1 TPTLPAGAAPAAHLA
16 AAWQARQ
23 AAQARETEL
32 EQQLARAQEELKRL
46 QAAREER
53 ERQEAQAR
61 QREQEQERQLAQ
73 AQEELERLRAAR
85 QEQERQDAQA
95 RQQERERQQAQ
106 AQEELERLRA
116 ARLELERQAA
126 QAREAELELERRQ
139 NQARQKPE
147 QEDVAFETLQKD
159 MPAAD
164 AKEQRRRKKAKT
176 RKRERRQDAGQTP
189 ASEKN
194 EAEPAASQRPRIW
207 TRAAVTA
214 IIIGLLVCSALLIK
228 WGGASIDVLVTALV
242 AMLEAVLLYAFGYC
256 VAAFLASAFPKRRIA
271 FFAAAAAAVALVVAF
286 LYTACYVLG
295 YCLGGYVSVYSTDT
309 PLETLWRVIQYA
321 SYVGGYVLEVVTAVL
336 VAAAAYIVG
345 FHAGITL
352 APSQTGTRFHGA
364 MAAMLLALTMVTS
377 LLSALFAG
385 GIWGSYLLAV
395 TAAAEAALLCAFGYC
410 VTAAAASVS
419 RKKGA
424 AFRLAVTAEGVL
436 VALFL
441 FVMYWVLLSA
451 GLPGLYAAAAVA
463 VAVLSCGVGFR
474 FGLTAAPRQR
484 SLRFCIAAA
493 VMLLVPAAVTGCFLV
508 YWFI

>member
-1 TPTLPAGAAPAAHLA
+1 MEWTCPVCGGDHPGAWVCPDCGFDLSLDCERYATLTPTLPAGAAPAAHLA
-16 AAWQARQ
+16 TAWQARQ

-53 ERQEAQAR
+53 ERQ
-61 QREQEQERQLAQ
+61 
-73 AQEELERLRAAR
+73 
-85 QEQERQDAQA
+85 DAQA
-95 RQQERERQQAQ
+95 RQQERERQQ

-147 QEDVAFETLQKD
+147 QEDAAFETLQKD
-159 MPAAD
+159 MPATD

-189 ASEKN
+189 VSEKN
-194 EAEPAASQRPRIW
+194 EAEPAASQRSRIRTW
-207 TRAAVTA
+207 AAVTA

-295 YCLGGYVSVYSTDT
+295 YYLGGYVSVYSTDT

-321 SYVGGYVLEVVTAVL
+321 SYAGGYVLEVVTAVL

-364 MAAMLLALTMVTS
+364 MAAMLLTLTMVTS

-419 RKKGA
+419 RKKGS

-441 FVMYWVLLSA
+441 FVMY
-451 GLPGLYAAAAVA
+451 
-463 VAVLSCGVGFR
+463 
-474 FGLTAAPRQR
+474 
-484 SLRFCIAAA
+484 
-493 VMLLVPAAVTGCFLV
+493 
-508 YWFI
+508 

>member
-1 TPTLPAGAAPAAHLA
+1 MNWICPVCGGSHPGAWICPDCGFDLSRDCERYPTLTATLPAGAVPAATLA
-16 AAWQARQ
+16 AARRERQ
-23 AAQARETEL
+23 AAQAREAEL
-32 EQQLARAQEELKRL
+32 ERQLAQAQEELKRL
-46 QAAREER
+46 QSAREER

-61 QREQEQERQLAQ
+61 QREQQET
-73 AQEELERLRAAR
+73 
-85 QEQERQDAQA
+85 
-95 RQQERERQQAQ
+95 
-106 AQEELERLRA
+106 QEELERLRA

-126 QAREAELELERRQ
+126 QARAAEQELERRQ
-139 NQARQKPE
+139 AQARQELE
-147 QEDVAFETLQKD
+147 QADAAFEALQKD

-189 ASEKN
+189 ASEKTQ
-194 EAEPAASQRPRIW
+194 AEPAASQRPRIW

-214 IIIGLLVCSALLIK
+214 IVTGLLVCSALLIK
-228 WGGASIDVLVTALV
+228 WGGASIDVLATALV

-256 VAAFLASAFPKRRIA
+256 VAAVLASAFPKRRIA

-295 YCLGGYVSVYSTDT
+295 YYLGGYVSVYSTDT

-345 FHAGITL
+345 FHAGMTL
-352 APSQTGTRFHGA
+352 APRQTGARFHGVI
-364 MAAMLLALTMVTS
+364 AATLLVLTMVTS
-377 LLSALFAG
+377 LLSALLVG

-410 VTAAAASVS
+410 VTAATASVS

-424 AFRLAVTAEGVL
+424 AFCLAVTVEGVL
-436 VALFL
+436 AALFL

-451 GLPGLYAAAAVA
+451 GLPGLYTAAAVA
-463 VAVLSCGVGFR
+463 VAVLACGVGFR